1 MHGWRNVPCVRN
13 KKFKSPRHHAMQH
26 VQVVQILAGE
36 GAHLRGGR
44 GAHRP
49 DELLPETNGYD
60 DGDAAPGYVDDL
72 SRHKALAF
80 AVDVDVDSDEDSTL
94 PGRHAPTTTSTFVR
108 QV

>member
-1 MHGWRNVPCVRN
+1 
-13 KKFKSPRHHAMQH
+13 
-26 VQVVQILAGE
+26 
-36 GAHLRGGR
+36 
-44 GAHRP
+44 
-49 DELLPETNGYD
+49 
-60 DGDAAPGYVDDL
+60 VDDL

>member
-1 MHGWRNVPCVRN
+1 MYVT
-13 KKFKSPRHHAMQH
+13 KFKSPPHHAMQCNTY

-44 GAHRP
+44 GAHGVD

-60 DGDAAPGYVDDL
+60 GDAAPAGYVDDL